1 MKHSKLALYS
11 AIPLLVAST
20 AKAETSFSPLPSP
33 AKNHS
38 AGTSLKLDKNSRI
51 GFIGGGL
58 GSRMNIF
65 SEFETELQLRF
76 PQNNLYIRN
85 FCKEGDTP
93 GFRPHPSRSNFYA
106 FPGAKELMPEEFQ
119 NGKGNGTFPSADNWL
134 KKHKI
139 DTLVGFFGYTSSFAG
154 PEDVDR
160 YKKELSAFIDHTMKQ
175 NYSGKGQPQLAIVSP
190 AAFEDLSAKRD
201 LPDGELYNKNLEL
214 YTSAMAEVCK
224 DKGVLFV
231 DAFTPTKSF
240 YDASETDLTSNGH
253 NLTRTGYKHLS
264 SALADG
270 LFGKVTPNEA
280 NREKIQAVVAEKNRV
295 WLLDYKIANGVH
307 VHGRR
312 HKPFGNANYPTELK
326 KTREMTAIRDQAI
339 WASNAGQAFDVAAA
353 DAKTVKLVD
362 VKTNFV
368 AGAKKMGG
376 LEYKTGKEVEES
388 MKLAPG
394 YKIELFADEVM
405 FPNLANPS
413 QMAFDNQGRLWVG
426 CMSSYPHYK
435 IGDPLPND
443 KILIFEDTDNDGKAD
458 KETIFVDNIHIPMGF
473 EITDQGGAYVSLGN
487 DLVHFLDTDGDSK
500 ADKKEFVISGFDDHD
515 THHAISSFCAD
526 PSGAIFMG
534 EGIFSHS
541 NVETPYGTV
550 RGTNGGFYRFDP
562 KKGKLERAAQYTIPN
577 PWGIAFTD
585 WGQNFFL
592 WTSSTNASWMQEVAV
607 KNRYAVNAKAT
618 QILTSNTVRPTSG
631 LEFVSSRHFPDD
643 VQGDLILCNNIGFL
657 GAKQHTLSEDKK
669 NGGFTS
675 TFRHDLFKTNYSN
688 FRPVDLEFA
697 PDGSLFVIDWQ
708 NALVGHMQHNA
719 RDPHRDHVHGR
730 IYRVT
735 YPSRPL
741 VTPAKIAGAPIAD
754 LLENLKLPEYRTRY
768 RTRREL
774 RGRNANEVATVV
786 TKWVAALD
794 ANDDKYEHHLTEA
807 LWVTWGI
814 GKIDTALVEK
824 ILNAKEPKARAQAVR
839 AVRYNPSEFPNKQEL
854 LVKAAGDENWL
865 VRHEAVCAASWLG
878 KEITVAVIDEA
889 EKTPVIQAS
898 KQAFKLGR
906 AHGSQR
912 AATPEKKIKVPIPSG
927 LPKAFHASYTRGALH
942 WNEGE
947 SCGSC
952 HGKDGKGIAPVFP
965 PLAGSEWVNG
975 DKDLLAKIAL
985 HGITGPIKVKGIKY
999 ESGVPMPGFAFRM
1012 KNKDIADLLTYVTN
1026 AFGNIPA
1033 DGKRTGFT
1041 SKEIEE
1047 LLKTFPETQSMHNA
1061 ADLIK
1066 EHKVPGQ

>member
-20 AKAETSFSPLPSP
+20 AIAETTFSPLPFP
-33 AKNHS
+33 AKTHS
-38 AGTSLKLDKNSRI
+38 AGTNLKLDKNSRI

-58 GSRMNIF
+58 GSRMNLF

-76 PQNNLYIRN
+76 PQNDLYIRN

-93 GFRPHPSRSNFYA
+93 GFRPHPSRPNFYA
-106 FPGAKELMPEEFQ
+106 FPEAKKLMPKEFQ
-119 NGKGNGTFPSADNWL
+119 KGQGVGIYPSADQWL
-134 KKHKI
+134 KNHKI

-154 PEDVDR
+154 ATDVDR

-175 NYSGKGQPQLAIVSP
+175 NYSGKGKPQLAIVSP
-190 AAFEDLSAKRD
+190 AAFEDLSADRD
-201 LPDGELYNKNLEL
+201 LPNGEVHNKNLKL
-214 YTSAMAEVCK
+214 YTTAMAEVCK
-224 DKGVLFV
+224 EKGVLFI
-231 DAFTPTKSF
+231 DAFTVTNSF
-240 YDASETDLTSNGH
+240 YNTSKADLTSNGH
-253 NLTRTGYKHLS
+253 NLTRTGYRHLS
-264 SALADG
+264 GALADG
-270 LFGKVTPNEA
+270 LFGKVATKES
-280 NREKIQAVVAEKNRV
+280 NREKTQAVVTEKNRL

-312 HKPFGNANYPTELK
+312 FEPFGNVNYPTELK
-326 KTREMTAIRDQAI
+326 KTRQMTEIRDQAI
-339 WASNAGQAFDVAAA
+339 WASNTGKSFDVAAA
-353 DAKTVKLVD
+353 DAKTVELVK
-362 VKTNFV
+362 VETNFQV
-368 AGAKKMGG
+368 GAKKMGG
-376 LEYKTGKEVEES
+376 LEYKTGQEVQKTIK
-388 MKLAPG
+388 MAPG
-394 YKIELFADEVM
+394 YKIELFADEIM

-426 CMSSYPHYK
+426 CMGSYPHYK
-435 IGDPLPND
+435 IGDPAPND

-458 KETIFVDNIHIPMGF
+458 KETIFVENIHIPMGF

-500 ADKKEFVISGFDDHD
+500 ADKKEFVLSGFDDHD
-515 THHAISSFCAD
+515 THHAISSFCSD

-534 EGIFSHS
+534 EGIFLHS

-550 RGTNGGFYRFDP
+550 RGSNGGFYRFDP
-562 KKGKLERAAQYTIPN
+562 KKGKLERAAQYSIPN

-592 WTSSTNASWMQEVAV
+592 WTSNTNASWMQEIAV
-607 KNRYAVNAKAT
+607 KNRYGVSAKPT
-618 QILTSNTVRPTSG
+618 QIVSSNAVRPTSG
-631 LEFVSSRHFPDD
+631 LEFVSSRHFPDE
-643 VQGDLILCNNIGFL
+643 VQGDMILCNNIGFL
-657 GAKQHTLSEDKK
+657 GAKQHTVSEDKEK
-669 NGGFTS
+669 GGFTS
-675 TFRHDLFKTNYSN
+675 KFRHDLFQTDYLN

-708 NALVGHMQHNA
+708 NALIGHMQHNA

-741 VTPAKIAGAPIAD
+741 VKPAKIAGAPIAD
-754 LLENLKLPEYRTRY
+754 LLENLKLPEYRSRY

-774 RGRNANEVATVV
+774 RGRDANEVSAAV

-794 ANDDKYEHHLTEA
+794 TNDEKYEHHLTEA
-807 LWVTWGI
+807 LWVSWGI
-814 GKIDTALVEK
+814 NKIDTTLVEK
-824 ILNAKEPKARAQAVR
+824 VLNCKEPKAIAQAIR
-839 AVRYNPSEFPNKQEL
+839 AVRYNPDEFPNKKEL
-854 LVKAAGDENWL
+854 LVKAAGNENWL

-878 KEITVAVIDEA
+878 SEITVAVIDEA
-889 EKTPVIQAS
+889 EKKPVKKAS

-906 AHGSQR
+906 AHGTQTD
-912 AATPEKKIKVPIPSG
+912 AAPDKKIKVPVPKG
-927 LPKAFHASYTRGALH
+927 LPKEFHASYKRGALH

-952 HGKDGKGIAPVFP
+952 HGKEGKGIPPVFP

-975 DKDLLAKIAL
+975 DKELLAKIAL
-985 HGITGPIKVKGIKY
+985 HGLNGPIKVKGTDY
-999 ESGVPMPGFAFRM
+999 PGNVPMPGFAYRM
-1012 KNKDIADLLTYVTN
+1012 KNKDIADLLTYLTN
-1026 AFGNIPA
+1026 SFGNIPA
-1033 DGKRTGFT
+1033 NGKRTGFT
-1041 SKEIEE
+1041 EKEIET
-1047 LLKTFPETQSMHNA
+1047 LLKTFPKTQSMHNA

-1066 EHKVPGQ
+1066 KHKVPGQ